1 MKSQSSKEKQII
13 DSEWSRMNEGW
24 RRNAILGASSITK
37 NVLAGL
43 NLIFN

>member
-24 RRNAILGASSITK
+24 RRNAILGASSILTQRT
-37 NVLAGL
+37 NWQV
-43 NLIFN
+43 